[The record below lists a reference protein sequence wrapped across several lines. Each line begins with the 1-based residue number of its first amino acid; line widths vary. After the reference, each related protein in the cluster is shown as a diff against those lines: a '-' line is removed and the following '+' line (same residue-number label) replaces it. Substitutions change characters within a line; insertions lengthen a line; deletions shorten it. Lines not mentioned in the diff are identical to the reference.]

1 MRPHKRQKTDPS
13 PVKPDTKTLFHFF
26 SKRRSYSNA
35 VFEPSPPNT
44 PDSLQVKDEVRE
56 ESASKLD
63 DTLLE
68 IKPED
73 TPPKTE
79 ERTLSFEKDTGIFD
93 GIFTGAT
100 NLCSPAQ
107 KEDQNNID
115 QFDTFGFQDEE
126 FKDCDFRD
134 EELDFRDEET
144 DDIEDDFENDSDES
158 QSSKQ
163 SILNTSVQDDSP
175 SCPFCSFSFKGLS
188 EEVHL
193 ITPSELAN
201 YPS

>member
-134 EELDFRDEET
+134 EET